1 MIVLIKKI
9 LFKVM
14 SQKGYLKTLHR
25 GFYFLYNLGIL
36 KNDERAENQS
46 SAETQARSYKKLTKQ
61 NAFSS

>member
-36 KNDERAENQS
+36 KNDERFKYHYLVKDIPFFLYE
-46 SAETQARSYKKLTKQ
+46 EI
-61 NAFSS
+61 